1 MERKYHVYGV
11 GNALVDMEFSVEDD
25 FLHKAHIGKGLM
37 TLVDQNR
44 QIELLAHLGHGNARW
59 SCGGSAA
66 NTIIAV
72 SRFGGRAF
80 YSCKVANDEL
90 GEFYVDDLAEAGVDS
105 NLHTERKDGDTGR
118 CLVMVTPD
126 AERTMNTYL
135 GITET
140 LSTDELDAAAIGNA
154 RYLYIEGYLV
164 SSQTG
169 RAAAIEARQIAQ
181 AAGAR
186 VALTFSDPAMV
197 KYFREGLSEMLGD
210 GIDLLFCNEAEALAW
225 ADTDDLV
232 VAVKALRRVSRAF
245 VVTRGAKGA
254 LAFDG
259 TEFIE
264 IAPHEVHAVDTN
276 GAGDMFAGAFLYGIT
291 EGHSWEDAGKIA
303 SAASARVVSSFGPRL
318 EADAHAGILADVM
331 EEKII

>member
-11 GNALVDMEFSVEDD
+11 GNALVDMEFEVEDA
-25 FLHKAHIGKGLM
+25 FLEAMHIGKGLM

-66 NTIIAV
+66 NTIIAA

-80 YSCKVANDEL
+80 YSCKVASDEL
-90 GEFYVDDLAEAGVDS
+90 GDFYVDDLVSAGVDS
-105 NLHTERKDGDTGR
+105 NLHAERTEGDTGR
-118 CLVMVTPD
+118 CLVMITPD
-126 AERTMNTYL
+126 AERTMNTFL

-140 LSTDELDAAAIGNA
+140 LSGDELNREAVRNSGF
-154 RYLYIEGYLV
+154 LYIEGYLV
-164 SSQTG
+164 SSPTG
-169 RAAAIEARQIAQ
+169 RAAAIEARRIAE
-181 AAGAR
+181 AAGVQ

-197 KYFREGLSEMLGD
+197 KYFREGLSEMLGA

-225 ADTDDLV
+225 ADTDDLNL
-232 VAVKALRRVSRAF
+232 AVEALRAVSRTFAI
-245 VVTRGAKGA
+245 TRGAKGA
-254 LAFDG
+254 LLFDG

-291 EGHSWEDAGKIA
+291 QGHSWEDAGRIA
-303 SAASARVVSSFGPRL
+303 SAASARVVSNFGPRL
-318 EADAHAGILADVM
+318 EGDAHTEILDTVM
-331 EEKII
+331 ED